1 MKNSNLEYI
10 ILYAL
15 ITCVALVIATLAR
28 IAAAS
33 MGFDGFTTFMVFIV
47 VLGILVIVYLSI
59 HVILQE
65 LMLPWIGKGL
75 SKIPYFQ
82 NRINKLPAD
91 EIPEIVTEQSSIED
105 IRNEQLQNRAK
116 EQEEKL
122 NIALEYTRKTFAPYV
137 SDEHIELLCNNLKV
151 YANKLSLETLPPIK
165 TKDLLPIDIFH
176 FGWNIWNY
184 FKIGKQIDIACFLKK
199 VFPNILKDTEVETIK
214 SHLKDEERKGIIK
227 IRESLSEQ

>member
-10 ILYAL
+10 ILYVL

-28 IAAAS
+28 IVAAS
-33 MGFDGFTTFMVFIV
+33 MGFDSFTNFMVFIV
-47 VLGILVIVYLSI
+47 VLGIAVIVYMSI

-91 EIPEIVTEQSSIED
+91 EIPEIVTEQLSLED

-122 NIALEYTRKTFAPYV
+122 NIALDYTRKTFAPYV

-151 YANKLSLETLPPIK
+151 YVNKLNLETLSPIK
-165 TKDLLPIDIFH
+165 AKDLLPIDIFH

-184 FKIGKQIDIACFLKK
+184 FKVGKQIDIAHFLKK
-199 VFPNILKDTEVETIK
+199 VFPNILNDTEIETIK

-227 IRESLSEQ
+227 IRESLSD

>member
-10 ILYAL
+10 ILYVL
-15 ITCVALVIATLAR
+15 IACVALVIATLAR
-28 IAAAS
+28 MAAAS

-59 HVILQE
+59 HVILQG

-82 NRINKLPAD
+82 NRINKLPTD
-91 EIPEIVTEQSSIED
+91 EMPEIVTGESSLED

-122 NIALEYTRKTFAPYV
+122 NIVLEYTRKTFAPYV

-151 YANKLSLETLPPIK
+151 YANKLSMETLYPVK
-165 TKDLLPIDIFH
+165 TNKELLPIDIFH

-184 FKIGKQIDIACFLKK
+184 FKVGKQIDVAHFLKK
-199 VFPNILKDTEVETIK
+199 VFPDILKDAEIETIK

-227 IRESLSEQ
+227 IRENFI